1 MDTKIPASWWLS
13 PMVENLDAEAKLAV
27 LWLHTAHVTPCGW
40 GSATLKRFIFET
52 DCKPEALQRAYQALG
67 DSIIVLPEGYWLRDF
82 IRQQINDGE
91 RLLKNNWSK
100 ALFSELPKLPQLVRD
115 AILSEY
121 PVLAE
126 GLGKG
131 LPSPAIAQEKRREE
145 QSREEQSR
153 GSAEGG
159 QKATSTPS
167 NPDSESETEK
177 KEGAAPDVDP
187 PDLAEYLAA
196 IGKYNAGNS
205 DGLVIPEQ
213 FVRHWHNL
221 RLTTDWHKANSDMP
235 IPNTFSARLADL
247 KVLARS
253 YQTQGNLAAFATQ
266 SGAAKKGKGRAESL
280 PCPTADW
287 LTFARQTIGWSLPP
301 DSTLRW
307 EELTPAQQKEFMR
320 NWECPQRSDDNK
332 AA

>member
-1 MDTKIPASWWLS
+1 
-13 PMVENLDAEAKLAV
+13 MVENLDAEAKLAV

-67 DSIIVLPEGYWLRDF
+67 DSIIVLQDGYWLRDF

-126 GLGKG
+126 GLSKG

-145 QSREEQSR
+145 KNREEQSR

-159 QKATSTPS
+159 QNSKS
-167 NPDSESETEK
+167 NPAPPDRASEAAK
-177 KEGAAPDVDP
+177 KEGAALDVDP

-221 RLTTDWHKANSDMP
+221 RLTTDWHKANSDTP

-266 SGAAKKGKGRAESL
+266 QTASKKEKARSEQM
-280 PCPTADW
+280 PCPTAEW
-287 LTFARQTIGWSLPP
+287 LNFARETIGWSMPA
-301 DSTLRW
+301 DSALRW
-307 EELTPAQQKEFMR
+307 EDLTTAQQKEFMR
-320 NWECPQRSDDNK
+320 NWDCQQRCDTNK